1 MPLRFLTIADAHL
14 INGKPIPS
22 TLHRVE
28 ISDQSGVISSGLSAT
43 SREDAIR
50 QAKKWASLPFDA
62 PSDVI
67 FTDLGCVD
75 REGALS

>member
-1 MPLRFLTIADAHL
+1 MPLRFLTIADALL

-28 ISDQSGVISSGLSAT
+28 ISDQSGVISSGLSAL

-62 PSDVI
+62 PAEII
-67 FTDLGCVD
+67 FTDLGAVD
-75 REGALS
+75 REEVLS